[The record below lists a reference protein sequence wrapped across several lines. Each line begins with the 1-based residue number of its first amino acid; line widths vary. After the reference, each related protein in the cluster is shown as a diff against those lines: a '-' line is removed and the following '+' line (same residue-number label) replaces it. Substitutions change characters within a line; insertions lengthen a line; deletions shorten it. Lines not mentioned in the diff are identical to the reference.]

1 MHTGDLVVR
10 ELEAHGVR
18 CVFGLPGEQ
27 TLPLYDA
34 LRDEEQDIR
43 HVEMRDERNLP
54 YAALAY
60 SRSSGTAGVLDVTVG
75 PGTAMLPV
83 GLLEA
88 ERSATPLVAL
98 VSDVPIGFEPMAES
112 GAISQ
117 GMDQMGF
124 LSGVTKWR
132 AKARTQEQVVP
143 LVRQAFLEATSGRPG
158 PTAVIIPQDIFQQE
172 AEDGYADAGSV
183 PPDAGSYPR
192 HRPVP
197 DAASLRIAADLL
209 QKARRSIVVAGG
221 GVLHSRATGELISLC
236 DALDLPVATTL
247 TGKGGVSE
255 NYSLSLGVLGSLG
268 TRAAENAAREADLM
282 VLVGFRSAQNS
293 TFKWTVPSS
302 DQRVIHIDIDP
313 TQPGRFLPC
322 DAPLIGDARETLS
335 ALLEVVR
342 ARGGADP
349 RAGWLER
356 VRSWKDE
363 WEALVAEES
372 ASDEVPILPQRVV
385 AELVEVSDPGDVLVS
400 DASFASGWAAV
411 YYRAREAGRRV
422 ILPRGMAGLGFGL
435 PAGVGAKV
443 ASPDQNVFVLAGDGG
458 FAYSLGELVTLKRYG
473 LKVVSVVL
481 NNRSWGWME
490 WVAKLNYNKEFF
502 SLPDVPF
509 AGIAEAM
516 GLRGI
521 RVSRP
526 DDLRAALDE
535 ALEAP
540 ESSVVE
546 VESAVWEAP
555 IPSYR
560 DALAE
565 MQGREPAGAFA
576 GNQGG

>member
-1 MHTGDLVVR
+1 MHTGDLVVE
-10 ELEAHGVR
+10 ELKAHGVNHI
-18 CVFGLPGEQ
+18 FGLPGEQ

-34 LRDEEQDIR
+34 LHREGQAVR

-60 SRSSGTAGVLDVTVG
+60 SRSSGMVGVLDVTVG

-117 GMDQMGF
+117 GMDQLGF
-124 LSGVTKWR
+124 LSQVTKWR

-143 LVRQAFLEATSGRPG
+143 LVRRAFLEAASGRPG
-158 PTAVIIPQDIFQQE
+158 PAAVIVPQDVFQQE
-172 AEDGYADAGSV
+172 VENGHTSLGAA
-183 PPDAGSYPR
+183 PPSAGSYPR
-192 HRPVP
+192 YRSVP
-197 DAASLRIAADLL
+197 DGASLRAAADLL
-209 QKARRSIVVAGG
+209 REARRPLVVAGG
-221 GVLHSRATGELISLC
+221 GVLHSGATEELL
-236 DALDLPVATTL
+236 ALFDGLELPIATTL
-247 TGKGGVSE
+247 TGKGSVVE
-255 NYSLSLGVLGSLG
+255 DHSLSLGVLGSLG
-268 TRAAENAAREADLM
+268 TKAAEKAAREADLM
-282 VLVGFRSAQNS
+282 ILVGFRSAQNS
-293 TFKWTVPSS
+293 TFKWSVPSP

-313 TQPGRFLPC
+313 AQPGRFLPC
-322 DAPLIGDARETLS
+322 DAALIGDAKTTLA
-335 ALLEVVR
+335 ALLDVVR
-342 ARGGADP
+342 RRGETDP
-349 RAGWLER
+349 RPDWLGR
-356 VRSWKDE
+356 VGAWRREWK
-363 WEALVAEES
+363 ALVAEES

-385 AELVEVSDPGDVLVS
+385 AELVEASDPGDVLVS

-411 YYRAREAGRRV
+411 YYEAREAGRRV

-435 PAGVGAKV
+435 PAGVGAK
-443 ASPDQNVFVLAGDGG
+443 AALPDRTVFVLAGDGG
-458 FAYSLGELVTLKRYG
+458 FAYSLAELITLKRYG
-473 LKVVSVVL
+473 LKVVSIVL
-481 NNRSWGWME
+481 NNCSWGWME
-490 WVAKLNYNKEFF
+490 WVARLNYNKEYFA
-502 SLPDVPF
+502 LPDVPF
-509 AGIAEAM
+509 ASIAEAM

-526 DDLRAALDE
+526 EDLRAALID

-560 DALAE
+560 EALAE
-565 MQGREPAGAFA
+565 MHGREPAGAFA

>member
-1 MHTGDLVVR
+1 MHTGDLVAR
-10 ELEAHGVR
+10 ELEAHGVEH
-18 CVFGLPGEQ
+18 VFGLPGEQ

-34 LRDEEQDIR
+34 LHGEAGSIR

-60 SRSSGTAGVLDVTVG
+60 SRASGKVGVLDVTVG

-117 GMDQMGF
+117 GMDQGGF
-124 LSGVTKWR
+124 LAQVTKWR

-158 PTAVIIPQDIFQQE
+158 PTAVIIPQDVFQQE
-172 AEDGYADAGSV
+172 LEHELPSAVSTSPEAGR
-183 PPDAGSYPR
+183 YPR
-192 HRPVP
+192 HRTVP
-197 DAASLRIAADLL
+197 DAASLLVAADLL
-209 QKARRSIVVAGG
+209 SEAHRPMVVAGG
-221 GVLHSRATGELISLC
+221 GVLHSGAAKELLAFCDSLQ
-236 DALDLPVATTL
+236 LPVATTL
-247 TGKGGVSE
+247 TGKGSFSE
-255 NYSLSLGVLGSLG
+255 DHLLALGVLGSLG
-268 TRAAENAAREADLM
+268 TGAAEHAARDADLM
-282 VLVGFRSAQNS
+282 VLVGFRAAQNS

-302 DQRVIHIDIDP
+302 DQRVIHLDIDP
-313 TQPGRFLPC
+313 GQPGRFLPC
-322 DAPLIGDARETLS
+322 DVALVGDAKATLK

-342 ARGGADP
+342 GQGEKPP
-349 RAGWLER
+349 REDWLGR
-356 VRSWKDE
+356 VGTWKEE
-363 WEALVAEES
+363 WEAQVAEES
-372 ASDEVPILPQRVV
+372 ASDEVPILPQRVI
-385 AELVEVSDPGDVLVS
+385 AELVEASDPGDVIVS

-411 YYRAREAGRRV
+411 YYKVRETGRRV

-435 PAGVGAKV
+435 PAAVGTKA
-443 ASPDQNVFVLAGDGG
+443 ALPDRNVFVLAGDGG
-458 FAYSLGELVTLKRYG
+458 FAYSLGELITLKRYG
-473 LKVVSVVL
+473 LKVISVVL

-490 WVAKLNYNKEFF
+490 WVAKLNYNKEYFA
-502 SLPDVPF
+502 LPDVQF
-509 AGIAEAM
+509 ASIAEAM

-526 DDLRAALDE
+526 EDLQAALAE

-555 IPSYR
+555 IASYR

-565 MQGREPAGAFA
+565 TQGLEPAGAFA